1 MFAMSDNNA
10 MIPMDEQECQQDVL
24 KRTHKWLTV
33 LEERIILLMHTNDVE
48 EMKPGEC
55 EQAISRH
62 LMLLLR
68 LLQLRQQ
75 HAQAAA
81 SPGEQAL
88 LDALLRGMDDE

>member
-1 MFAMSDNNA
+1 MSE
-10 MIPMDEQECQQDVL
+10 IPMDEKECQQDVL
-24 KRTHKWLTV
+24 QRTHKWLDA
-33 LEERIILLMHTNDVE
+33 LEQRVILLMNANDLT

-62 LMLLLR
+62 LMLMLR

-81 SPGEQAL
+81 TPGEQAL
-88 LDALLRGMDDE
+88 LDAILRGLDDD

>member
-1 MFAMSDNNA
+1 MSN
-10 MIPMDEQECQQDVL
+10 IPMDEQECQQDVL
-24 KRTHKWLTV
+24 QRTHKWLNA
-33 LEERIILLMHTNDVE
+33 LEDRIVLLMNANDITK
-48 EMKPGEC
+48 MKPAEC

-75 HAQAAA
+75 HSQAAA

-88 LDALLRGMDDE
+88 LDAILRGMDDE

>member
-1 MFAMSDNNA
+1 MQE
-10 MIPMDEQECQQDVL
+10 IPMNEQECQQDVL
-24 KRTHKWLTV
+24 KRTHKWLDA
-33 LEERIILLMHTNDVE
+33 LEQRIILLMNANDVT

-62 LMLLLR
+62 LMLILR

-75 HAQAAA
+75 HAQAAT